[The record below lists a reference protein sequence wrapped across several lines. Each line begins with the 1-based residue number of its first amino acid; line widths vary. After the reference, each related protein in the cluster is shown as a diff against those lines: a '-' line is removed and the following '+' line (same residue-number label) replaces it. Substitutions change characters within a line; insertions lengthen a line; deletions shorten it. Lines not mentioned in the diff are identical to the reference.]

1 MRIFLTISLLFYCL
15 ISFGQDEQ
23 FSQYYSASL
32 YLNPGFNGIYDDAA
46 IHMNHKRRLQS
57 GVGDRDVINE
67 LTQVSFIFPIKPQSK
82 TERAIGGIGLMAF
95 NHKEGFRG
103 IYDRSSV
110 FLNYAHNLTFGTLG
124 GYLVSIGGQVGYD
137 IRRFDI
143 TGLRWPSQYNPFFG
157 DDPSLPIPVA
167 EFNAQKQNLVVNGG
181 IMYYFNPDRNY
192 FLYKYS
198 GFVGISATNLNRPN
212 TSFTVNDQGTDPVLL
227 KYNGGIEFKINKLF
241 ITPSLLFLYLSRNYQ
256 YNAGL
261 NMSWSPDAGRYTGS
275 DKQLLFGTWYRFRDS
290 FIFMGGVRIN
300 QLAIRASYDMNSDL
314 FIPNR
319 EIITRNSVELSIQY
333 YLTNSRAIKK
343 FSNPLF

>member
-1 MRIFLTISLLFYCL
+1 
-15 ISFGQDEQ
+15 
-23 FSQYYSASL
+23 
-32 YLNPGFNGIYDDAA
+32 
-46 IHMNHKRRLQS
+46 
-57 GVGDRDVINE
+57 
-67 LTQVSFIFPIKPQSK
+67 
-82 TERAIGGIGLMAF
+82 MAF

-110 FLNYAHNLTFGTLG
+110 FLNYSHNLTFGSLG

-157 DDPSLPIPVA
+157 NDETLPIPVA
-167 EFNAQKQNLVVNGG
+167 EFNAQKQNIVVNGG

-212 TSFTVNDQGTDPVLL
+212 TSFTINDQGTDPVLL

-256 YNAGL
+256 YNAGI
-261 NMSWSPDAGRYTGS
+261 NMSWAPDAGRYTGS

-319 EIITRNSVELSIQY
+319 DIIARNSVELSIQY
-333 YLTNSRAIKK
+333 YLTNSRAVKR